1 MPKTICLFAAIVST
15 ASTVAADI
23 DFARDIRP
31 ILSDHCFACHGPD
44 ANKRKADLRLDLKDP
59 AFGKAKSGAVA
70 IVPGDLEKSEL
81 VRRICAT
88 DPDDVMPPPKELK
101 KLKPEHV
108 ELLQR
113 WVKEGAN
120 W

>member
-1 MPKTICLFAAIVST
+1 MPKTFSLFALL
-15 ASTVAADI
+15 ASTISALAADI

-44 ANKRKADLRLDLKDP
+44 ANKRKAELRLDLKDS

-81 VRRICAT
+81 VRRICTT

-101 KLKPEHV
+101 KLKDFGPKLDALDA
-108 ELLQR
+108 LL
-113 WVKEGAN
+113 GAFP
-120 W
+120 